1 MPPPKRPLRPPLPL
15 QWPNKLIQTGVPEAQ
30 LPLAG
35 RPPFL
40 GTLVEI
46 TLDQLAALAGGQADP
61 TGSGPVLTGFAALR
75 EAREGDFSFFGNER
89 YLPDL
94 RATKAS
100 AVLVPVAFAG
110 TLPGVALV
118 RVENPS
124 ASFAEVIKRFL
135 PPPRV
140 FQPGIHPSA
149 VIDPGTE
156 LDPAGV
162 CIGPGAI
169 LGAGVEIGRGT
180 EIGAGCILGDSVKIG
195 QDCRLYPR
203 VTLYHHTVLGD
214 RVLMHSG
221 VVIGADGFGYEFVGG
236 RHCKID
242 QTGMVQIDDDVEIG
256 ANTTIDRAR
265 FGRTWIREGAKIDNQ
280 VQIGHNVTIGRHC
293 IIIAQVGIAGSTHV
307 GDYTVIAAQ
316 AGLAGHLE
324 IGSNLVIGGRAG
336 VTKSLLEKGHY
347 MGFPAAPA
355 AEVRKQWVHI
365 RKIGG
370 LLQRVAELEK
380 KLS

>member
-1 MPPPKRPLRPPLPL
+1 
-15 QWPNKLIQTGVPEAQ
+15 
-30 LPLAG
+30 
-35 RPPFL
+35 
-40 GTLVEI
+40 VEI
-46 TLDQLAALAGGQADP
+46 TLDQLATLAGGQVGAI
-61 TGSGPVLTGFAALR
+61 GSKVVLTGFAALR
-75 EAREGDFSFFGNER
+75 DAREGDFSFFGNER

-94 RATKAS
+94 RDTKAS
-100 AVLVPVAFAG
+100 AVLVPATFAEEI
-110 TLPGVALV
+110 PGVALV

-124 ASFAEVIKRFL
+124 ASFAEVVKRFL

-149 VIDPGTE
+149 VIDPATQP
-156 LDPAGV
+156 DPSCV
-162 CIGPGAI
+162 CIGAGAI
-169 LGAGVEIGRGT
+169 IGAGVEIGAGS
-180 EIGAGCILGDSVKIG
+180 EIGAGCILGDAVKIG
-195 QDCRLYPR
+195 KGCLLHPR

-214 RVLMHSG
+214 RVTLHSG
-221 VVIGADGFGYEFVGG
+221 VVLGADGFGYEFVDG
-236 RHCKID
+236 RHRKID
-242 QTGMVQIDDDVEIG
+242 QVGMVQIDDDVEIG

-324 IGSNLVIGGRAG
+324 IGPQLVIGARAG
-336 VTKSLLEKGHY
+336 VTKSLLEKGQY

-370 LLQRVAELEK
+370 LLQRVAALEK
-380 KLS
+380 KQD

>member
-1 MPPPKRPLRPPLPL
+1 M
-15 QWPNKLIQTGVPEAQ
+15 
-30 LPLAG
+30 
-35 RPPFL
+35 
-40 GTLVEI
+40 EI
-46 TLDQLAALAGGQADP
+46 TLDQLATLAGGQVDAS
-61 TGSGPVLTGFAALR
+61 GSGMVLTGFAALR
-75 EAREGDFSFFGNER
+75 DARKGDFSFLGNER

-100 AVLVPVAFAG
+100 AVLVPQSFSEII
-110 TLPGVALV
+110 PGVALV
-118 RVENPS
+118 KVENPS
-124 ASFAEVIKRFL
+124 VSFADVVKRFL
-135 PPPRV
+135 PPPRI

-149 VIDPGTE
+149 VIDPATR
-156 LDPAGV
+156 LDPARV

-169 LGAGVEIGRGT
+169 IGASVEIGEGT
-180 EIGAGCILGDSVKIG
+180 EIGAGCVLGDAVTIG
-195 QDCRLYPR
+195 KNCLLHPR

-214 RVLMHSG
+214 RISLHSG
-221 VVIGADGFGYEFVGG
+221 VVLGADGFGYEFVDG
-236 RHCKID
+236 RHRKID
-242 QTGMVQIDDDVEIG
+242 QVGIVQIDDDVEIG
-256 ANTTIDRAR
+256 ANSTIDRAR

-324 IGSNLVIGGRAG
+324 IGPQLVIGGRAG
-336 VTKSLLEKGHY
+336 VTKSILEKGHY

-370 LLQRVAELEK
+370 LLQRVAALEK
-380 KLS
+380 KLP